1 MLRRKYELL
10 EKHVHKLC
18 DKQLKNCGKKLKK
31 HIIVEYT
38 IMNGI
43 LTEDIN
49 WKYCHEND

>member
-31 HIIVEYT
+31 HNY
-38 IMNGI
+38 GI
-43 LTEDIN
+43 
-49 WKYCHEND
+49 YHHEWYFNRRH